1 MLGTLLITIDLFLT
15 GFTVGTTVWFFFIQS
30 PMLFNLMG
38 REKFV
43 PIMMQMTR
51 LWVHTM
57 FLSTSTLLA
66 VSLVI
71 KHDYRESLQFYYVL
85 AGWVAIL
92 TNRFVMVPNALK
104 AGASSHQ
111 ERKGDNSKDVK
122 SFVVEGGSKTE
133 TKTMHQAV
141 VTFVL
146 IMSAALVAHLI
157 DMAAQ

>member
-1 MLGTLLITIDLFLT
+1 MLDTLLITADLFLT

-51 LWVHTM
+51 LWVQTM
-57 FLSTSTLLA
+57 FLSTSALLV
-66 VSLVI
+66 VSFVL
-71 KHDYRESLQFYYVL
+71 KQNFRESLQFYFVL

-92 TNRFVMVPNALK
+92 INRYVVVPKALK

-111 ERKGDNSKDVK
+111 ERKGDSSKDVK

-133 TKTMHQAV
+133 TKTLHQTV
-141 VTFVL
+141 VVFVL
-146 IMSAALVAHLI
+146 VMAAALVAHLI